1 MDAATVAG
9 RRSAFPIPATHVRIL
24 IVCAVRLLRDGLAEV
39 LDAESDLAVVGHAC
53 GGDDAMAHLHREPP
67 PDVVLIDAGLP
78 HALGLVRGIRQVDPR
93 VRCVPFGIDDG
104 PEPIAPWMQAG
115 AAVAIRRSAGLAELV
130 DVLRSITRAAGARPP
145 EPRPVANEQQCLP
158 ESPLLTRRERQ
169 ILEQIYVGRSNKEI
183 ARVLG
188 IEPATVKCHV
198 HNLLAKLNLQRR
210 AQAAVWLRE
219 HDASTRE
226 TPRQTRSAVN
236 SSSRW

>member
-9 RRSAFPIPATHVRIL
+9 RQPAFPFPATHVRIL

-39 LDAESDLAVVGHAC
+39 LEAESDLAVVGHAC
-53 GGDDAMAHLHREPP
+53 GGDEATAHLHREPP
-67 PDVVLIDAGLP
+67 PDVVLIDAGVP
-78 HALGLVRGIRQVDPR
+78 HSLGLVRRIRQVDPR

-104 PEPIAPWMQAG
+104 PEPIALWMQAG
-115 AAVAIRRSAGLAELV
+115 AAAPIRRSAGLAELV
-130 DVLRSITRAAGARPP
+130 HVLRSITRADGVRPP
-145 EPRPVANEQQCLP
+145 APRPVATAP
-158 ESPLLTRRERQ
+158 ERVPEPPLLTRRERQ

-219 HDASTRE
+219 HDASTCEAAR
-226 TPRQTRSAVN
+226 RTRSG
-236 SSSRW
+236 